1 MNELYERYKEIKI
14 KIADLDNILG
24 VLSWDQEVNMPPAGA
39 DFRAQ
44 QIATL
49 SGLVH
54 EAATSDELVEVLNKL
69 QEQDGLDFKERR
81 NIKETFR
88 QVSKHRK
95 LNKAF
100 IEKQSKTSSEA
111 YQAWI
116 QARKENKFSVFAPK
130 LKEIVD
136 LCREKAEL
144 IGYKSHPYDALMDD
158 YEPGL
163 TTVKVE
169 QVFDDVKKNLA
180 IFFEKIKDQPQP
192 DQSFFDN
199 KFEGGKQLDLCHDL
213 ITDLG
218 YDWRAGRLDLSEH
231 PFSTSFNARDA
242 RITTRVNESD
252 LRESVWGSIHETGHA
267 LYELGLPVSEYGLPS
282 GSPISLSIHE
292 SQSRLW
298 ENNVGKSYTYIKTYW
313 PLFQR
318 YFPQAFG
325 NVTDKQFFRGLNAVV
340 PDLIRINSDEV
351 TYHFHILLRFEIE
364 KGLIEGTYRVED
376 LEEIWNSKIKE
387 YLYLDVPSPKQG
399 VLQDIHW
406 SHGSLGY
413 FPTYSLGSFYAAQ
426 FFTQA
431 EKDIPEL
438 QQQMEKR
445 DFSQLLQWLRKN
457 IHSCGHIYSSEELCE
472 KVTGEGLNY
481 KYFNDYLYKKYS
493 QVYEL

>member
-1 MNELYERYKEIKI
+1 MNELYEHYKQIKV

-39 DFRAQ
+39 EFRAQ

-49 SGLVH
+49 SGIVH
-54 EAATSDELVEVLNKL
+54 EAATSDELFDVLNKL
-69 QEQDGLDFKERR
+69 QQLDGLSFKQER
-81 NIKETFR
+81 NIKETYR
-88 QVSKHRK
+88 QVIKHKK
-95 LNKAF
+95 LTKAF
-100 IEKQSKTSSEA
+100 IERQSKTTSEA

-116 QARKENKFSVFAPK
+116 QARQENEFSVFVPK

-136 LCREKAEL
+136 LSREKAEL
-144 IGYKSHPYDALMDD
+144 VGYESHPYDALLDD
-158 YEPGL
+158 YEPEL
-163 TTVKVE
+163 TTAKVE
-169 QVFDDVKKNLA
+169 HIFVDVKKNLA
-180 IFFEKIKDQPQP
+180 IFFDKIKDQSHP
-192 DQSFFDN
+192 DQSFFNN
-199 KFEGGKQLDLCHDL
+199 KFDKQKQLELCRKL

-218 YDWRAGRLDLSEH
+218 YEWNAGRLDLSEH

-242 RITTRVNESD
+242 RITTRVSEND
-252 LRESVWGSIHETGHA
+252 LRESIWGSIHETGHA
-267 LYELGLPVSEYGLPS
+267 LYELGLPTSEYGLPS

-298 ENNVGKSYTYIKTYW
+298 ENNVGKSFTYIQSYW
-313 PLFQR
+313 PLFQQF
-318 YFPQAFG
+318 FPQAFG
-325 NVTDKQFFRGLNAVV
+325 NVTHKQFFKGLNAVI

-426 FFTQA
+426 FYAKA
-431 EKDIPEL
+431 EQDIPGL
-438 QQQMEKR
+438 SQQIEKH
-445 DFSQLLQWLRKN
+445 DFSQLLHWLRKN